1 MAFGFLRNPPNTGA
15 IHVGATANGLIWAL
29 TRNDSGNP
37 NQVLH
42 ENVNGGT
49 GLVGSGDF
57 VTGAATVTMS
67 LVLDTTG
74 GSGHWNYHWTVN
86 GTVVT
91 NRTLSA
97 SFESAIGGVGIA
109 KHGSI
114 SPHAFKAFSL
124 VRQ

>member
-1 MAFGFLRNPPNTGA
+1 VSPIRSEYAVTYRSKRTSENLFCDDLR
-15 IHVGATANGLIWAL
+15 
-29 TRNDSGNP
+29 
-37 NQVLH
+37 
-42 ENVNGGT
+42 
-49 GLVGSGDF
+49 LVASGDF

-74 GSGHWNYHWTVN
+74 GSGNWHYGWIVN

-91 NRTLSA
+91 NRALSA